1 MKDIAHPF
9 TAVTLPF
16 NDKNEDFMS
25 SQKSL
30 LEFPKT
36 MAWDN
41 GQQPSVPGK
50 SSKILFGGVDL
61 LSTSSKSY
69 TTPGRQQNE
78 GLLTS
83 HIFGRR
89 LMFNGETDS
98 SYDNQRPGISG
109 TEDANTKASNG
120 IIGSKQFSH
129 TKLSLQ
135 EYGTPRSSNQRGK
148 NGSVTLKT
156 DSDSTSLSNWV
167 ENGGI
172 TNMDLLRK
180 DRVFDLSSKYRHQR
194 QTAYSSPNGKRKAPE
209 FAC

>member
-1 MKDIAHPF
+1 
-9 TAVTLPF
+9 
-16 NDKNEDFMS
+16 
-25 SQKSL
+25 
-30 LEFPKT
+30 
-36 MAWDN
+36 
-41 GQQPSVPGK
+41 
-50 SSKILFGGVDL
+50 
-61 LSTSSKSY
+61 
-69 TTPGRQQNE
+69 
-78 GLLTS
+78 
-83 HIFGRR
+83 
-89 LMFNGETDS
+89 MFNGETDS

-172 TNMDLLRK
+172 TNENIAKKFLLKRAIYK
-180 DRVFDLSSKYRHQR
+180 TDGSNQVVWLCERNYKGK
-194 QTAYSSPNGKRKAPE
+194 SP
-209 FAC
+209 FH